1 MALRILPRMQ
11 IAEAGGDSR
20 NWWAAYDGYERDFS
34 QRLDRLYFDAS
45 PSQTNALPARFM
57 RTRRCRSRLTIRSVV
72 SVSHEAGRC
81 GGGSVA

>member
-45 PSQTNALPARFM
+45 PSQTNALTAR
-57 RTRRCRSRLTIRSVV
+57 L
-72 SVSHEAGRC
+72 
-81 GGGSVA
+81 